1 MAASV
6 AHSVLEQVFD
16 SFADCITPE
25 VARRIE
31 EIQLD
36 PHAQDRINELAVKAN
51 FGTLTPEERAQYE
64 DFIEAI
70 DLLAIFQAKARLAVA
85 RKTD

>member
-6 AHSVLEQVFD
+6 AHHVLEQVFD
-16 SFADCITPE
+16 SFADCITSD

-36 PHAQDRINELAVKAN
+36 PRAQERIDELAVKAN
-51 FGTLTPEERAQYE
+51 FGELTPEERAQYE

-70 DLLAIFQAKARLAVA
+70 DLLAIFQAKARVALA
-85 RKTD
+85 RKSA

>member
-6 AHSVLEQVFD
+6 ALSVLEQVFD

-25 VARRIE
+25 VAQRIE

-36 PHAQDRINELAVKAN
+36 PNAQDRINELAAKAN

-70 DLLAIFQAKARLAVA
+70 DLLAIFQTKARLALS
-85 RKTD
+85 RKSA

>member
-6 AHSVLEQVFD
+6 AHRVLEQVFD
-16 SFADCITPE
+16 SLADCITPD

-36 PHAQDRINELAVKAN
+36 PRAQERIDELAAKAN

-70 DLLAIFQAKARLAVA
+70 DLLAIFQAKARVALA
-85 RKTD
+85 RKSA

>member
-1 MAASV
+1 MAASI
-6 AHSVLEQVFD
+6 AHHVLEQVFD
-16 SFADCITPE
+16 SFADCITPD

-36 PHAQDRINELAVKAN
+36 PRAQDRIDELAGKAN
-51 FGTLTPEERAQYE
+51 VGALTPDERAQYE

-70 DLLAIFQAKARLAVA
+70 DLLAIFQAKARVA
-85 RKTD
+85 LERKSA

>member
-6 AHSVLEQVFD
+6 AHRVLEQVFD
-16 SFADCITPE
+16 SLADCITPD
-25 VARRIE
+25 AAQRIE

-36 PHAQDRINELAVKAN
+36 PRAQERIDELAAKAN
-51 FGTLTPEERAQYE
+51 FGALNAEERAQYE

-70 DLLAIFQAKARLAVA
+70 DLLAIFQAKARVALA
-85 RKTD
+85 RKSA